1 MTVSSAQAKEKVL
14 ETHIMSLEAE
24 KKKNTKLISKL
35 KAIWVWIYVEA
46 RMCNLYT
53 YKYIVHLNKLY
64 YCSYV

>member
-35 KAIWVWIYVEA
+35 KAIWVWI
-46 RMCNLYT
+46 
-53 YKYIVHLNKLY
+53 
-64 YCSYV
+64 